1 MRSGIALSLLS
12 QVHEIYE
19 GRISVMIDALTSLL
33 AFVVAISVLVAVHEY
48 GHFIVGRWC
57 GMKVLRFSIGFGKPL
72 WTRVG
77 KKDRTEYCISAIPL
91 GGYVKFLGERYGSDE
106 QIDAA
111 DEGRAFNHRPVWMRI
126 AVLLAGP
133 FFNFLFAFLAYWV
146 IFVNGVP
153 TMKPAVGE
161 VSESSYAAEAGLEY
175 GDRILKVGDQDAS
188 DWETVLVSMLDDMIS
203 DGRVTLQVE
212 SEAGR
217 KRTATIDVGDDAAR
231 LTEPGVL
238 FDGLG
243 FQPWQPPAVVADLS
257 HGGAAERAGIRKGDR
272 ITAIDEDSIANFAD
286 LQRIVSAR
294 PNDAAAVTLVR
305 DGRVLVVN
313 LIIGSQEQDG
323 KTSGLLG
330 ISGGGISDD
339 YWYVR
344 QFGPLAAIPQ
354 SIERTWVGMGF
365 TFRMLGR
372 MVTGDVSIKNIS
384 GPINIA
390 QFAGSSAAAGFNSF
404 MRFLA
409 LVSISLGVLNLLPV
423 PVLDGGQ
430 IVYNGIEGLKGSP
443 LSERAQL
450 IGQQL
455 GIVALLLLMSF
466 AFYNDIAR
474 MLG

>member
-1 MRSGIALSLLS
+1 
-12 QVHEIYE
+12 V
-19 GRISVMIDALTSLL
+19 VIDALTNL
-33 AFVVAISVLVAVHEY
+33 AAFIVAISILVAVHEY

-57 GMKVLRFSIGFGKPL
+57 GIKVLRFSIGFGKPL

-77 KKDRTEYCISAIPL
+77 KKDNTEFCISAIPL
-91 GGYVKFLGERYGSDE
+91 GGYVKFLGERSDS
-106 QIDAA
+106 DDPVDPA
-111 DEGRAFNHRPVWMRI
+111 DEGRAFNQRPVWMRI

-133 FFNFLFAFLAYWV
+133 FFNFLFAFFAYWM

-161 VSESSYAAEAGLEY
+161 VEDSSYAAVAGLQY
-175 GDRILKVGDQDAS
+175 GDRILRVGETEAG
-188 DWETVLVSMLDDMIS
+188 DWETALVSMLDEMIS
-203 DGRVTLQVE
+203 DGRVTLQLE
-212 SEAGR
+212 SESGR
-217 KRTATIDVGDDAAR
+217 LRTATIDVGEDATR

-243 FQPWQPPAVVADLS
+243 FQPWQPPAVVSELTDD
-257 HGGAAERAGIRKGDR
+257 GAAKKAGILAGDR
-272 ITAIDEDSIANFAD
+272 LTSIDGESVANFND

-294 PNDAAAVTLVR
+294 PDENVAIELIRQERTLTIDVTLGSREV
-305 DGRVLVVN
+305 DGR
-313 LIIGSQEQDG
+313 
-323 KTSGLLG
+323 TAGLLG
-330 ISGGGISDD
+330 VAGGGVPEEF
-339 YWYVR
+339 WYVR
-344 QFGPLAAIPQ
+344 QYGPLDSIPQ
-354 SIERTWVGMGF
+354 SVQRTWAGMGF
-365 TFRMLGR
+365 TVRMIGR

-390 QFAGSSAAAGFNSF
+390 QFAGSSASAGFNSF

-409 LVSISLGVLNLLPV
+409 LVSISLGVLNLFPV

-430 IVYNGIEGLKGSP
+430 IVYQSIEGLKGSP
-443 LSERAQL
+443 LSDKAQM

-474 MLG
+474 IIG